1 MILIEKALQIMLF
14 MWAVSFSILG
24 VQYVIGDVIGTEV
37 RNYRG
42 EPLRSHVIE
51 LINQDQINRIT
62 ENIVSANFTDNST
75 RYDRVETYDVAASF
89 VAWELVLLLTGTYI
103 FSILVFL
110 GVPPIFVTGLAV
122 LYFAL
127 LARAIVGYI
136 RGV

>member
-1 MILIEKALQIMLF
+1 MLEKALHIMLF
-14 MWAVSFSILG
+14 MWAVSFSLIG
-24 VQYVIGDVIGTEV
+24 FQYVVADTIGIELT
-37 RNYRG
+37 NYRG
-42 EPLRSHVIE
+42 DPIRSHLLEFIDQE
-51 LINQDQINRIT
+51 QINRIT
-62 ENIVSANFTDNST
+62 ENIVTADYTDNST

-103 FSILVFL
+103 FSMLVLL
-110 GVPPIFVTGLAV
+110 GVPSIYVTGLAV